1 MAKCKCGSRPRIVSN
16 VCKSMHHENCCKDVC
31 ENPITGEPNMLGIF
45 APIIY
50 DEIGVN
56 LCASFDVTENIA
68 TLFPTATNA
77 SIQVIDATYTY
88 GAGNVEI
95 SNLTGRK
102 NCYLVTLSNIELTF
116 ALFLYDASCRLVGT
130 LYPSAVYLP
139 PVATAPTYDEDT
151 NPTSVELE
159 IFAPYGLSYDTTVS
173 PLIPTIGFI
182 GFNTEVNTITQGI
195 NLFSMAK
202 LLDLDIDTNT
212 ITVGVT
218 LVLQSLY
225 FVGYKVK
232 SAGRID
238 IPKGSIMTPENSDC
252 MRFVAGDLLD
262 LAIKPLDLGAPMH
275 EECLKRDCGRNCGCG
290 CTGTVYDE
298 TTPIENPPAEDPQTP

>member
-16 VCKSMHHENCCKDVC
+16 VCKSMNHGKCCKDVC
-31 ENPITGEPNMLGIF
+31 ENPITGEPDMLGIF

-56 LCASFDVTENIA
+56 LCASFEVTGNIA

-116 ALFLYDASCRLVGT
+116 ALSLYDASCRLVGT
-130 LYPSAVYLP
+130 LYPTAVYLP
-139 PVATAPTYDEDT
+139 PATTDPTYDEDT

-159 IFAPYGLSYDTTVS
+159 IFAPYGLTYDTTV
-173 PLIPTIGFI
+173 PTPTPTIGFI
-182 GFNTEVNTITQGI
+182 GFNTEENTITQGI

-225 FVGYKVK
+225 YVGYKVK

-238 IPKGSIMTPENSDC
+238 IPKGSIITPENSDC

-275 EECLKRDCGRNCGCG
+275 EECLKRDCGRSCGCG
-290 CTGTVYDE
+290 CQGTVSDE
-298 TTPIENPPAEDPQTP
+298 AIPLGDTTTEVTPAP